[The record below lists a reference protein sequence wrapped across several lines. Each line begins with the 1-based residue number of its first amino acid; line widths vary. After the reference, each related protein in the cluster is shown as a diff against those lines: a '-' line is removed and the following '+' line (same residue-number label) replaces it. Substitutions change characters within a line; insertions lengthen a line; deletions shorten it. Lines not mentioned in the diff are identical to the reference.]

1 MQADS
6 PQTPWR
12 LPSTPSKPGSF
23 TSPRPR
29 TASEILA
36 AFSPRAQ
43 VKKSPSQISSTPQ
56 SFPIAMMADRRLRQ
70 KQQPVSYEISSDE
83 DNDNSQVDS
92 SFSSPEKPSRKRVSI
107 VDLEDEVEEVE
118 PPKTPP
124 PRLSAAGHSLRQHG
138 DLKQSLQARENAY
151 KPALKKRITTKRKS
165 KQILNPSD
173 ASAPDP
179 KRTARNE
186 VRDYINTETAGKRAS
201 FFLAKK
207 DVFLPLLPENNHI
220 QKLIAQRGNDTV
232 EESVEYKVIEKQPL
246 G

>member
-1 MQADS
+1 
-6 PQTPWR
+6 
-12 LPSTPSKPGSF
+12 
-23 TSPRPR
+23 
-29 TASEILA
+29 
-36 AFSPRAQ
+36 
-43 VKKSPSQISSTPQ
+43 
-56 SFPIAMMADRRLRQ
+56 MADRRLRQ